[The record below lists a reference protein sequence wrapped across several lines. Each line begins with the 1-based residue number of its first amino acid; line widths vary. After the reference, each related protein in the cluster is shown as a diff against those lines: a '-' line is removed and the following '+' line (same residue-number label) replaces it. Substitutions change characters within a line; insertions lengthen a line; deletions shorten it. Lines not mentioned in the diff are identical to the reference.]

1 MKMRLTPKKT
11 AAFILAVMLLILPVV
26 SQAASEN
33 VPKEYE
39 GNANYL
45 IDIRNP
51 ESIISSTTG
60 KVCVISA
67 IALPDTTVTLYS
79 LNNDTNTYEKMYANG
94 KALEA
99 TVGASGLYAQSIEL
113 KPGLN
118 NIMVMA
124 SANGEVIETVKLEI
138 TLLKSSVSDNVKS
151 LWQSLLSY

>member
-1 MKMRLTPKKT
+1 MKFTFKKL
-11 AAFILAVMLLILPVV
+11 AALILATTLSLLPIV
-26 SQAASEN
+26 SLAASEN
-33 VPKEYE
+33 LPKDYE
-39 GNANYL
+39 GNSNYL

-67 IALPDTTVTLYS
+67 VALPNTTVTLYS
-79 LNNDTNTYEKMYANG
+79 LNTATNTYDKMYADG
-94 KALEA
+94 RALEA

-113 KPGLN
+113 KSGLN
-118 NIMVMA
+118 NIMVVA
-124 SANGEVIETVKLEI
+124 SSNGEVIETVKLEI